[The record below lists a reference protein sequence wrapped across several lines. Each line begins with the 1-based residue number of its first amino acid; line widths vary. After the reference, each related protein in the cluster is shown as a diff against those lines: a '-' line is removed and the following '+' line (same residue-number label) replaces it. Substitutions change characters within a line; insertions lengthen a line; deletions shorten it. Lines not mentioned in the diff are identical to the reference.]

1 MTTLPPPADTAPA
14 VLAAPPPRPAG
25 RGLGRPLLYLALVLA
40 GLFFLLPVYLLFVTA
55 FKTPDAID
63 LARTWVLPTSPN
75 WDSFV
80 QAWRTVSGSLGNSV
94 VLAISATALSAVLGS
109 LNGYVLSKWKFP
121 GANLLFALML
131 FGMFIPYQ
139 SVLIPL
145 FQFVKSIGLYG
156 SLGGLILTHVVYGLP
171 ITTLIFR
178 NYYADVPDALLEA
191 ARIDGAGFWS
201 IYGRVLFP
209 ISVPAF
215 VVVVIWQFTQVWNEF
230 LFGVTLTKTAS
241 QPITVA
247 LAQLSGG
254 QAVSWNLPMAGA
266 ILAAI
271 PTLLVY
277 ILLGRYFV
285 RGLLAGSVKG

>member
-1 MTTLPPPADTAPA
+1 MTTLPTTTAPS
-14 VLAAPPPRPAG
+14 AARPRRLDFTRA
-25 RGLGRPLLYLALVLA
+25 LLYLGLLVA
-40 GLFFLLPVYLLFVTA
+40 TLFFLLPVYLLVVTA
-55 FKTPDAID
+55 LKDPSVISLDTTWQLPPAWHWSSFADAW
-63 LARTWVLPTSPN
+63 AK
-75 WDSFV
+75 
-80 QAWRTVSGSLGNSV
+80 VSGGLRNSLE
-94 VLAISATALSAVLGS
+94 LTLLATAISAVMGS
-109 LNGYVLSKWKFP
+109 LNGYVLSKYSFR

-156 SLGGLILTHVVYGLP
+156 TIWGLVLTHVVYGLP

-178 NYYADVPDALLEA
+178 NYYGEVPDALVEA
-191 ARIDGAGFWS
+191 ARIDGAGFWG
-201 IYGRVLFP
+201 IYSRIIFP
-209 ISVPAF
+209 LSVPGF
-215 VVVVIWQFTQVWNEF
+215 VVVIIWQFTQAWNEF
-230 LFGVTLTKTAS
+230 LFGVTLTNPAS

-247 LAQLSGG
+247 LAQLAGG

-266 ILAAI
+266 ILTAI

-277 ILLGRYFV
+277 VLLGRYFV